1 MGEKISFIDL
11 FGTELELED
20 EYAREQLS
28 NESAARAEDV
38 AVLEARMDT
47 FTALP
52 AGSTSGDA
60 ELMDIRVGAD
70 GMTYASAGS
79 AVREQNNKLQK
90 RINYTTNMYRQ
101 ELFGGEYDTVILDA
115 QNTLTHDPYAKS
127 GTCEIYGF
135 STIKIK
141 ASGDFN
147 RFIVIGHNSLE
158 AGTPGV
164 KLYQVPNPTV
174 NNFTYQSYVYEN
186 TGEYKY
192 LTVVVQYARS
202 TNVNLSIRA
211 DNFDE
216 NNDFFVNGIPTYTKG
231 QANDHTLSAINETR
245 QVYFE
250 TVNENLFN
258 PETVTVDY
266 SVSSSDGQLVQL
278 PGYTTSDFIPITPN
292 TSYTFSLRHTVA
304 FYDGDKKYISGSPS
318 SASSESTLTS
328 PETAK
333 YLRFAYNRHYIQG
346 IQIRVNE
353 GDTLLPYE
361 PYGGYIQ
368 SEHIEKKYKLVCDTI
383 KNFKGFSNETSNFCL
398 IGSKLIYG
406 DIPEY
411 DGFLLLDETTNKL
424 YYADGQLQE
433 ISYLCDWDL
442 TLSNNVVCADYLA
455 TITADGDIIFLRK
468 WKRENPIIY
477 PHGDYS
483 NPYVVDFGTGLPPYG
498 FLTGV
503 SCVQFSDGSF
513 VFGDYAK
520 HSLENE
526 QNNDPRNIWR
536 VVKPYNNPSNW
547 TVAHSFKHVFYESPV
562 SDEPDN
568 EIGHI
573 HTVSYDFYNDDL
585 YCTTGDIDRHCR
597 VWKSTD
603 KGETWAEVVSNGQKY
618 RSVGIVFNEQGCW
631 YGTDSFYGDHNLWLA
646 PRLQTGEC
654 DFVNIKKIVL
664 LEPIGRNGSQ
674 ATYGTILLKE
684 PNGLLF
690 MDRAEPREDNLL
702 DIPFYSFDDEKLYFI
717 ATYKKVIFGTVEPNR
732 NGLCNQFFT
741 EYQPTTTDF
750 VLTGG
755 GSIVRPNTDD
765 VLNNASDNYIGLV
778 KMRVVCD

>member
-1 MGEKISFIDL
+1 MPDKIVNHFVLADGSVARYSVDGLSGEIVDS
-11 FGTELELED
+11 
-20 EYAREQLS
+20 YAREQIENTTSYRDLYNGLS
-28 NESAARAEDV
+28 DGGINETTHVWFENNYQKSAI
-38 AVLEARMDT
+38 LKPYT
-47 FTALP
+47 GT
-52 AGSTSGDA
+52 TI
-60 ELMDIRVGAD
+60 DI
-70 GMTYASAGS
+70 S
-79 AVREQNNKLQK
+79 
-90 RINYTTNMYRQ
+90 
-101 ELFGGEYDTVILDA
+101 VIVK
-115 QNTLTHDPYAKS
+115 NGVS
-127 GTCEIYGF
+127 NG
-135 STIKIK
+135 
-141 ASGDFN
+141 N
-147 RFIVIGHNSLE
+147 RFIVYGGNN
-158 AGTPGV
+158 GTFTRI
-164 KLYQVPNPTV
+164 YSVPNANLTGTE
-174 NNFTYQSYVYEN
+174 TYTITDNQYD
-186 TGEYKY
+186 
-192 LTVVVQYARS
+192 TVVVTVWYGTTYTADLDIS
-202 TNVNLSIRA
+202 ALEYKGLTLPEFSVNNIPVFTKEEAKEYA
-211 DNFDE
+211 DNTVE
-216 NNDFFVNGIPTYTKG
+216 NTQDIYV
-231 QANDHTLSAINETR
+231 
-245 QVYFE
+245 E
-250 TVNENLFN
+250 TVNKNLFN
-258 PETVTVDY
+258 VGTVTEDY
-266 SVSSSDGQLVQL
+266 SVSSSDGQLAPF
-278 PGYTTSDFIPITPN
+278 PGYNTSDFIPIEPN
-292 TSYTFSLRHTVA
+292 TSYTFSTRHTVA
-304 FYDGDKKYISGSPS
+304 FYNQFKRYISGSPS
-318 SASSESTLTS
+318 SARQTTTLTS
-328 PETAK
+328 PANAS
-333 YLRFAYNRHYIQG
+333 YLRFAYDVNNSSEL
-346 IQIRVNE
+346 RVNK
-353 GDTLLPYE
+353 GSTLLPYE
-361 PYGGYIQ
+361 PYGGIIKE
-368 SEHIEKKYKLVCDTI
+368 EHLPDISVEIEKNYRLVCDTI
-383 KNFKGFSNETSNFCL
+383 KNFKGFSNRTSNYCL

-406 DIPEY
+406 DVPEY

-424 YYADGQLQE
+424 YYADGQLEE
-433 ISYLCDWDL
+433 ITYLCDWNM

-477 PHGDYS
+477 PHGDYA
-483 NPYVVDFGTGLPPYG
+483 NPFVVDFGSSLKPYG

-603 KGETWAEVVSNGQKY
+603 KGVTWSEVVSNGQKY
-618 RSVGIVFNEQGCW
+618 RSVGLVFNEQGCY
-631 YGTDSFYGDHNLWLA
+631 YGTDSFYSHHNLWLA

-654 DFVNIKKIVL
+654 DFSNLEKIIS
-664 LEPIGRNGSQ
+664 LEPTGRNGSQ

-765 VLNNASDNYIGLV
+765 ILNNSSDNYIGLI
-778 KMRVVCD
+778 KMRVVLD

>member
-1 MGEKISFIDL
+1 MPDKIVNHFVSVDGSVVRYSVDGLSGEIVDS
-11 FGTELELED
+11 
-20 EYAREQLS
+20 YAREQIEKEKS
-28 NESAARAEDV
+28 V
-38 AVLEARMDT
+38 YIT
-47 FTALP
+47 TA
-52 AGSTSGDA
+52 
-60 ELMDIRVGAD
+60 
-70 GMTYASAGS
+70 
-79 AVREQNNKLQK
+79 NK
-90 RINYTTNMYRQ
+90 
-101 ELFGGEYDTVILDA
+101 
-115 QNTLTHDPYAKS
+115 
-127 GTCEIYGF
+127 
-135 STIKIK
+135 
-141 ASGDFN
+141 
-147 RFIVIGHNSLE
+147 
-158 AGTPGV
+158 
-164 KLYQVPNPTV
+164 
-174 NNFTYQSYVYEN
+174 
-186 TGEYKY
+186 
-192 LTVVVQYARS
+192 
-202 TNVNLSIRA
+202 
-211 DNFDE
+211 
-216 NNDFFVNGIPTYTKG
+216 
-231 QANDHTLSAINETR
+231 
-245 QVYFE
+245 
-250 TVNENLFN
+250 NLFAV
-258 PETVTVDY
+258 ETVTENY
-266 SVSSSDGQLVQL
+266 SVSSGNGQLVQL
-278 PGYTTSDFIPITPN
+278 SGYNTSDFISIAPN
-292 TSYTFSLRHTVA
+292 TPYTFSLRHTVA
-304 FYDGDKKYISGSPS
+304 FYDENKEYISGSPS
-318 SASSESTLTS
+318 SASGETTLTS

-333 YLRFAYNRHYIQG
+333 YLRFAYFRDYAQG
-346 IQIRVNE
+346 VQLRVNE

-361 PYGGYIQ
+361 PYGGYIK
-368 SEHIEKKYKLVCDTI
+368 SEHIEKKYKLVCDTV

-406 DIPEY
+406 EVPEY

-424 YYADGQLQE
+424 YYADGQLEE
-433 ISYLCDWDL
+433 ISFLCDWNL

-455 TITADGDIIFLRK
+455 TITVDGDIIFLRK

-477 PHGDYS
+477 PHGDYA
-483 NPYVVDFGTGLPPYG
+483 NPFVVDFGSSLKPYG

-603 KGETWAEVVSNGQKY
+603 KGVTWAEVVSNRQKY
-618 RSVGIVFNEQGCW
+618 RSVGLVFNEQGCW

-654 DFVNIKKIVL
+654 DFVNLEKVIS
-664 LEPIGRNGSQ
+664 LEPPGRNGSQ

-765 VLNNASDNYIGLV
+765 VLNNSSDNYIGLI
-778 KMRVVCD
+778 KMRVVLD